1 MGLTPAEFWDITQ
14 REFWN
19 KLEGFY
25 ELEEHRDRRD
35 WVRTRWQ
42 TCLFLNCYT
51 TKNNMLQ
58 PKDLI
63 TFDWEIEPEKEVPL
77 PSLEDFERI
86 KQIYNLK

>member
-1 MGLTPAEFWDITQ
+1 MGMPPEEFWDLTQ

-25 ELEEHRDRRD
+25 ELEDCRDRRE

-51 TKNNMLQ
+51 TKANTLQ

-63 TFDWEIEPEKEVPL
+63 TFDWEVEPEKEVVL
-77 PSLEDFERI
+77 PSEEDFERI
-86 KQIYNLK
+86 KKIYGLK